1 MAEVRLKG
9 VTKRFDGDV
18 VAVNNLDLS
27 AADGEFLVLLGPS
40 GCGKTT
46 VLRMIAGLETVSEG
60 EILIGGREITD
71 VPPRERDI
79 AMVFQN
85 YALYPHMTAYEN
97 IAFGL
102 RMRKLPADE
111 IDERIRW
118 AAGILEIGVLL
129 ERRPKALSGGERQ
142 RIALGRALVRK
153 PAVFLFDE
161 PLSNLDARLRVQM
174 RHEII
179 KIHKQIGTTAIYVT
193 HDQSEAMT
201 MGDHIAVLRGGRLQ
215 QLASP
220 AKLYGDPRNR
230 FVAEFIGVPAINIV
244 KGEYDPAG
252 NTFTC
257 GAFGFVLPD
266 VVPPLDTPLPAPL
279 QFGIRP
285 ENVVIDG
292 SAEGLEVSCDVERI
306 DMLGGEHHVFLR
318 AGELPLVARLG
329 RRLPDG
335 LREGA
340 AITARIDPEEGHF
353 FDPESGVNLGH
364 FG

>member
-1 MAEVRLKG
+1 MAEVQLKG
-9 VTKRFDGDV
+9 VTKRFEGDV
-18 VAVNNLDLS
+18 VAVRGLDLS

-60 EILIGGREITD
+60 GIAIGGREVTD

-102 RMRKLPADE
+102 RMRKLPAGE

-118 AAGILEIGVLL
+118 AAEILEIGALMQ
-129 ERRPKALSGGERQ
+129 RRPKALSGGERQ

-153 PAVFLFDE
+153 PAVFLFDA

-179 KIHKQIGTTAIYVT
+179 KIHRQIGTTAIYVT

-201 MGDHIAVLRGGRLQ
+201 MGDRIAVLRGGRLQ
-215 QLASP
+215 QLAPP

-230 FVAEFIGVPAINIV
+230 FVAEFIGNPAINIV
-244 KGEYDPAG
+244 EGKYDPAD
-252 NTFTC
+252 NTFAC

-266 VVPPLDTPLPAPL
+266 DIPPPDTPVSTPL

-285 ENVVIDG
+285 ENVIIDG
-292 SAEGLEVSCDVERI
+292 SADGLEVTCDVERI

-318 AGELPLVARLG
+318 AGDLQLVARLG

-335 LREGA
+335 LGEGA
-340 AITARIDPEEGHF
+340 VVTARIDPGEGHF
-353 FDPESGVNLGH
+353 FDPESGANLGH